1 MNIIATNF
9 VTPPSL
15 GNHNENNQQ
24 ARSHDKRDVIPTSP
38 KMKQIVADYWVS
50 NFDRRKGKQITNVLE
65 LKPDLMPEE
74 PDRQIKVAASK

>member
-1 MNIIATNF
+1 MNIITTNF

-24 ARSHDKRDVIPTSP
+24 AWSHDKRDVIPTSP
-38 KMKQIVADYWVS
+38 KMKQIVADYWVA
-50 NFDRRKGKQITNVLE
+50 NLDRRKGKQIQNVLE

-74 PDRQIKVAASK
+74 PGRQIRVAGSR